1 MIDVGVFLFSKST
14 LHPTKICSG
23 KSNLPSLVALYACLT
38 HTENPPHP
46 KRDSPI
52 VVLLTS
58 ISFHLMFSSLSSPT
72 DEWSLGPL
80 IVLVVVYHMM
90 ATATYGIMASSGV
103 FIPALLIG
111 GIWGRIVGM
120 LVMQWLPGVVSCL
133 FNLEYCGTYLMY
145 DLFG

>member
-1 MIDVGVFLFSKST
+1 MYVWSIHCFGFF
-14 LHPTKICSG
+14 H
-23 KSNLPSLVALYACLT
+23 NLA
-38 HTENPPHP
+38 
-46 KRDSPI
+46 
-52 VVLLTS
+52 
-58 ISFHLMFSSLSSPT
+58 

-80 IVLVVVYHMM
+80 IVLAVVYHMM

-133 FNLEYCGTYLMY
+133 LHLHMKNTFNIDVSIKYCSEFQNL
-145 DLFG
+145 